1 MKPLETSSREIL
13 PFKDYE
19 ILVVQKA
26 TGSTKHG
33 DLSEEGDGFGLTDV
47 EVKEFILKLLRI
59 SLEWLAEI
67 LKLLSIK
74 QTTSNRINFS
84 ELTDEHILVNCMLG
98 ICFVSDNQMNKWV
111 LLWLSFQGMKPSC
124 LKLEIV

>member
-47 EVKEFILKLLRI
+47 EVKEFILKLLRM
-59 SLEWLAEI
+59 SLE
-67 LKLLSIK
+67 
-74 QTTSNRINFS
+74 
-84 ELTDEHILVNCMLG
+84 
-98 ICFVSDNQMNKWV
+98 
-111 LLWLSFQGMKPSC
+111 
-124 LKLEIV
+124 